1 MLKKISSY
9 LLLVVVAAS
18 FNVQAAVIPAPPALG
33 ATGYILMD
41 ADSGQIL
48 VEKNSHEQLPPA
60 SLTKM
65 MTSYV
70 LSVEL
75 AAGRVDKS
83 DMVTISEAAWA
94 QNPVFNGSSLMWI
107 EVGKQVK
114 LADLHR
120 GIIISSGNDA
130 SVAVAEYLAGN
141 EDGFAG
147 VMNKH
152 AQLLGMKDTQ
162 FKNSHGLPAED
173 QYSSAF
179 DLALLAKAII
189 QNHPED
195 YAIYK
200 EREFTYNQIR
210 QPNRNRLLWRDPAV
224 DGLKTGHTEEAGY
237 CLVASAK
244 KNDMR
249 LISVVMGTKSSAA
262 RERDTQKL
270 MAYGFR
276 FYETHTLYAPGTELS
291 SIKVWGGA
299 QDIVKLGVSE
309 AISLTIPRGRHQ
321 DIEAIMSIDSALKAP
336 ILKGAEYGELSIT
349 LDGEVLHTAPLVAQ
363 SGVAEGGL
371 FKRLWHGIWLFFQGI
386 FGLERNG

>member
-1 MLKKISSY
+1 MLKKILSS
-9 LLLVVVAAS
+9 LMPIVVMAS
-18 FNVQAAVIPAPPALG
+18 LSVQAAVIPAPPTLG
-33 ATGYILMD
+33 ATGYILID

-48 VEKNSHEQLPPA
+48 VEKNSHEKLPPA

-70 LSVEL
+70 LSAEL
-75 AAGRVDKS
+75 TAGRVDKS

-94 QNPVFNGSSLMWI
+94 QNPTFNGSSLMWI
-107 EVGKQVK
+107 EVGTEVK

-130 SVAVAEYLAGN
+130 SVAVAEYLANN
-141 EDGFAG
+141 EDEFANL
-147 VMNKH
+147 MNKH

-162 FKNSHGLPAED
+162 FKNSHGLPAAD

-195 YAIYK
+195 YKIYK

-210 QPNRNRLLWRDPAV
+210 QPNRNRLLWRDPSV
-224 DGLKTGHTEEAGY
+224 DGLKTGYTKEAGY

-244 KNDMR
+244 KSGMR
-249 LISVVMGTKSSAA
+249 LISVVMGTKSTAA
-262 RERDTQKL
+262 RERDTQRL
-270 MAYGFR
+270 LAYGFR

-291 SIKVWGGA
+291 SAKVWGGA
-299 QDIVKLGVSE
+299 KDRVKLGVSE

-321 DIEAIMSIDSALKAP
+321 DIEAIMAIDSALKAP
-336 ILKGAEYGELSIT
+336 VLMGAEYGELSVT
-349 LDGEVLHTAPLVAQ
+349 LDGEVLYTAPLVAQ
-363 SGVAEGGL
+363 SGVEEGGL
-371 FKRLWHGIWLFFQGI
+371 LKRLWHGIWLFFQGI
-386 FGLERNG
+386 LG

>member
-1 MLKKISSY
+1 MPI
-9 LLLVVVAAS
+9 VVVAS
-18 FNVQAAVIPAPPALG
+18 LSVQAAVIPAPPTLG
-33 ATGYILMD
+33 ATGYILID

-48 VEKNSHEQLPPA
+48 VEKNSHEKLPPA

-70 LSVEL
+70 LSAEL
-75 AAGRVDKS
+75 TAGRVDKS

-94 QNPVFNGSSLMWI
+94 QNPTFNGSSLMWI
-107 EVGKQVK
+107 EVGTEVK

-130 SVAVAEYLAGN
+130 SVAVAEYLANN
-141 EDGFAG
+141 EDEFANL
-147 VMNKH
+147 MNKH

-162 FKNSHGLPAED
+162 FKNSHGLPAAD

-195 YAIYK
+195 YKIYK

-210 QPNRNRLLWRDPAV
+210 QPNRNRLLWRDPSV
-224 DGLKTGHTEEAGY
+224 DGLKTGYTKEAGY

-244 KNDMR
+244 KSGMR
-249 LISVVMGTKSSAA
+249 LISVVMGTKSTAA
-262 RERDTQKL
+262 RERDTQRL
-270 MAYGFR
+270 LAYGFR

-291 SIKVWGGA
+291 TAKVWGGA
-299 QDIVKLGVSE
+299 EDIVNLGVSE
-309 AISLTIPRGRHQ
+309 AINLTIPRGRHQ
-321 DIEAIMSIDSALKAP
+321 DIEAVMAIDSALKAP
-336 ILKGAEYGELSIT
+336 VLMGAEYGELTIK
-349 LDGEVLHTAPLVAQ
+349 LDDEVLYTAPLVAQ
-363 SGVAEGGL
+363 SSVEEGGFL
-371 FKRLWHGIWLFFQGI
+371 KRLWHGIWLFFQGI
-386 FGLERNG
+386 LG

>member
-1 MLKKISSY
+1 MLKKIPSY
-9 LLLVVVAAS
+9 LLFLVVAAS
-18 FNVQAAVIPAPPALG
+18 LSVQAAVIPAPPALS
-33 ATGYILMD
+33 ATGYILID
-41 ADSGQIL
+41 ADSGQVL
-48 VEKNSHEQLPPA
+48 VDKNSHEQLPPA

-70 LSVEL
+70 LSAEL
-75 AAGRVDKS
+75 AAGRVDKT

-120 GIIISSGNDA
+120 GVIISSGNDA

-141 EDGFAG
+141 EAEFANL
-147 VMNKH
+147 MNKH
-152 AQLLGMKDTQ
+152 AELLGMKDTQ
-162 FKNSHGLPAED
+162 FKNSHGLPADD
-173 QYSSAF
+173 QYSSAY
-179 DLALLAKAII
+179 DLSLLAKAII
-189 QNHPED
+189 QNYPED

-210 QPNRNRLLWRDPAV
+210 QPNRNRLLWRDPSV

-237 CLVASAK
+237 GLVASAK

-262 RERDTQKL
+262 RERDTQRL
-270 MAYGFR
+270 LAYGFR

-291 SIKVWGGA
+291 SAKVWGGA
-299 QDIVKLGVSE
+299 EDVVKLGVSKS
-309 AISLTIPRGRHQ
+309 ISLTIPRGRHQ
-321 DIEAIMSIDSALKAP
+321 DIEAMMSIDSAVKAP
-336 ILKGAEYGELSIT
+336 VLKGAEYGELSIT
-349 LDGEVLHTAPLVAQ
+349 LDGEELYTAPLVAQ
-363 SGVAEGGL
+363 AGIEEGGL
-371 FKRLWHGIWLFFQGI
+371 FKRLWHGIWLFFQSF
-386 FGLERNG
+386 FG

>member
-1 MLKKISSY
+1 MPI
-9 LLLVVVAAS
+9 VVVTS
-18 FNVQAAVIPAPPALG
+18 LSVQAAVIPAPPTLG
-33 ATGYILMD
+33 ATGYILID

-48 VEKNSHEQLPPA
+48 VEKNSHEKLPPA

-70 LSVEL
+70 LSAEL
-75 AAGRVDKS
+75 TAGRVDKS

-94 QNPVFNGSSLMWI
+94 QNPTFNGSSLMWI
-107 EVGKQVK
+107 EVGTEVK

-130 SVAVAEYLAGN
+130 SVAVAEYLANN
-141 EDGFAG
+141 EDEFANL
-147 VMNKH
+147 MNKH

-162 FKNSHGLPAED
+162 FKNSHGLPAAD

-195 YAIYK
+195 YKIYK

-210 QPNRNRLLWRDPAV
+210 QPNRNRLLWRDPSV
-224 DGLKTGHTEEAGY
+224 DGLKTGYTKEAGY

-244 KNDMR
+244 KSGMR
-249 LISVVMGTKSSAA
+249 LISVVMGTKSTAA
-262 RERDTQKL
+262 RERDTQRL
-270 MAYGFR
+270 LAYGFR

-291 SIKVWGGA
+291 TAKVWGGA
-299 QDIVKLGVSE
+299 EDIVNLGVSE
-309 AISLTIPRGRHQ
+309 AINLTIPRGRHQ
-321 DIEAIMSIDSALKAP
+321 DIEAVMAIDSALKAP
-336 ILKGAEYGELSIT
+336 VLMGAEYGELTIK
-349 LDGEVLHTAPLVAQ
+349 LDDEVLYTAPLVAQ
-363 SGVAEGGL
+363 SSVEEGGFL
-371 FKRLWHGIWLFFQGI
+371 KRLWHGIWLFFQGI
-386 FGLERNG
+386 LG

>member
-1 MLKKISSY
+1 MLKKI
-9 LLLVVVAAS
+9 LLSLMPIVVVTS
-18 FNVQAAVIPAPPALG
+18 LSVQAAVIPAPPTLG
-33 ATGYILMD
+33 ATGYILID

-48 VEKNSHEQLPPA
+48 VEKNSHEKLPPA

-70 LSVEL
+70 LSAEL
-75 AAGRVDKS
+75 TAGRVDKS

-94 QNPVFNGSSLMWI
+94 QNPTFNGSSLMWI
-107 EVGKQVK
+107 EVGTEVK

-130 SVAVAEYLAGN
+130 SVAVAEYLANN
-141 EDGFAG
+141 EDEFANL
-147 VMNKH
+147 MNKH

-162 FKNSHGLPAED
+162 FKNSHGLPAAD

-195 YAIYK
+195 YKIYK

-210 QPNRNRLLWRDPAV
+210 QPNRNRLLWRDPSV
-224 DGLKTGHTEEAGY
+224 DGLKTGYTKEAGY

-244 KNDMR
+244 KSGMR
-249 LISVVMGTKSSAA
+249 LISVVMGTKSTAA
-262 RERDTQKL
+262 RERDTQRL
-270 MAYGFR
+270 LAYGFR

-291 SIKVWGGA
+291 TAKVWGGEE
-299 QDIVKLGVSE
+299 DIVNLGVSE
-309 AISLTIPRGRHQ
+309 AINLTIPRGRHQ
-321 DIEAIMSIDSALKAP
+321 DIEAVMAIDSALKAP
-336 ILKGAEYGELSIT
+336 VLMGAEYGELTIK
-349 LDGEVLHTAPLVAQ
+349 LDDEVLYTAPLVAQ
-363 SGVAEGGL
+363 SSVEEGGFL
-371 FKRLWHGIWLFFQGI
+371 KRLWHGIWLFFQGI
-386 FGLERNG
+386 LG

>member
-1 MLKKISSY
+1 
-9 LLLVVVAAS
+9 
-18 FNVQAAVIPAPPALG
+18 
-33 ATGYILMD
+33 
-41 ADSGQIL
+41 
-48 VEKNSHEQLPPA
+48 
-60 SLTKM
+60 
-65 MTSYV
+65 
-70 LSVEL
+70 
-75 AAGRVDKS
+75 
-83 DMVTISEAAWA
+83 MVTISEAAWA

-162 FKNSHGLPAED
+162 YKNSHGLPAED

-224 DGLKTGHTEEAGY
+224 DGLKTGYTEEAGY

-276 FYETHTLYAPGTELS
+276 FYETHILYAPGTELS
-291 SIKVWGGA
+291 SAKVWGGA
-299 QDIVKLGVSE
+299 QDIAKLGVSE

-321 DIEAIMSIDSALKAP
+321 DIEAIMSIDSGLKAP

-349 LDGEVLHTAPLVAQ
+349 LDGEELYTAPLVAQ
-363 SGVAEGGL
+363 SGIAEGGL
-371 FKRLWHGIWLFFQGI
+371 LKRLWHGVWLLFQGI
-386 FGLERNG
+386 FS

>member
-1 MLKKISSY
+1 MLKKI
-9 LLLVVVAAS
+9 LLSLMPIIVVTS
-18 FNVQAAVIPAPPALG
+18 LSVQAAVIPAPPTLG
-33 ATGYILMD
+33 ATGYILID

-48 VEKNSHEQLPPA
+48 VEKNSHEKLPPA

-70 LSVEL
+70 LSAEL
-75 AAGRVDKS
+75 TAGRVDKS

-94 QNPVFNGSSLMWI
+94 QNPTFNGSSLMWI
-107 EVGKQVK
+107 EVGTEVK

-130 SVAVAEYLAGN
+130 SVAVAEYVAN
-141 EDGFAG
+141 NDDEFANL
-147 VMNKH
+147 MNKH

-162 FKNSHGLPAED
+162 FKNSHGLPAAD

-195 YAIYK
+195 YKIYK

-210 QPNRNRLLWRDPAV
+210 QPNRNRLLWRDPSV
-224 DGLKTGHTEEAGY
+224 DGLKTGYTKEAGY

-244 KNDMR
+244 KSGMR
-249 LISVVMGTKSSAA
+249 LISVVMGTKSTAA
-262 RERDTQKL
+262 RERDTQRL
-270 MAYGFR
+270 LAYGFR

-291 SIKVWGGA
+291 TAKVWGGA
-299 QDIVKLGVSE
+299 EDIVNLGVSE
-309 AISLTIPRGRHQ
+309 AINLTIPRGRHQ
-321 DIEAIMSIDSALKAP
+321 DIEAVMAIDSALKAP
-336 ILKGAEYGELSIT
+336 VLMGAEYGELTIK
-349 LDGEVLHTAPLVAQ
+349 LDDEVLYTAPLVAQ
-363 SGVAEGGL
+363 SSVEEGGFL
-371 FKRLWHGIWLFFQGI
+371 KRLWHGIWLFFQGI
-386 FGLERNG
+386 LG

>member
-1 MLKKISSY
+1 MLKKI
-9 LLLVVVAAS
+9 LLSLMPIVVVTS
-18 FNVQAAVIPAPPALG
+18 LSVQAAVIPAPPTLG
-33 ATGYILMD
+33 ATGYILID

-48 VEKNSHEQLPPA
+48 VEKNSHEKLPPA

-70 LSVEL
+70 LSAEL
-75 AAGRVDKS
+75 TAGRVDKS

-94 QNPVFNGSSLMWI
+94 QNPTFNGSSLMWI
-107 EVGKQVK
+107 EVGTEVK

-130 SVAVAEYLAGN
+130 SVAVAEYLANN
-141 EDGFAG
+141 EDEFANL
-147 VMNKH
+147 MNKH

-162 FKNSHGLPAED
+162 FKNSHGLPAAD

-195 YAIYK
+195 YKIYK

-210 QPNRNRLLWRDPAV
+210 QPNRNRLLWRDPSV
-224 DGLKTGHTEEAGY
+224 DGLKTGYTKEAGY

-244 KNDMR
+244 KSGMR
-249 LISVVMGTKSSAA
+249 LISVVMGTKSTAA
-262 RERDTQKL
+262 RERDTQRL
-270 MAYGFR
+270 LAYGFR

-291 SIKVWGGA
+291 TAKVWGGA
-299 QDIVKLGVSE
+299 EDIVNLGVSE
-309 AISLTIPRGRHQ
+309 AINLTIPRGRHQ
-321 DIEAIMSIDSALKAP
+321 DIEAVMAIDSALKAP
-336 ILKGAEYGELSIT
+336 VLMGAEYGELTIK
-349 LDGEVLHTAPLVAQ
+349 LDDEVLYTAPLVAQ
-363 SGVAEGGL
+363 SSVEEGGFL
-371 FKRLWHGIWLFFQGI
+371 KRLWHGIWLFFQGI
-386 FGLERNG
+386 LG

>member
-1 MLKKISSY
+1 MFKKIPSY
-9 LLLVVVAAS
+9 LLFLVVVASLSA
-18 FNVQAAVIPAPPALG
+18 QAAVIPAPPALS
-33 ATGYILMD
+33 ATGYILID

-48 VEKNSHEQLPPA
+48 VDKNSHEQLPPA

-70 LSVEL
+70 LSAEL

-120 GIIISSGNDA
+120 GVIISSGNDA

-141 EDGFAG
+141 EDEFANL
-147 VMNKH
+147 MNKH
-152 AQLLGMKDTQ
+152 AELLGMKDTQ
-162 FKNSHGLPAED
+162 FKNSHGLPAND
-173 QYSSAF
+173 QYSSAY
-179 DLALLAKAII
+179 DLSLLAKAII
-189 QNHPED
+189 QNYPKD

-210 QPNRNRLLWRDPAV
+210 QPNRNRLLWRDPSV
-224 DGLKTGHTEEAGY
+224 DGLKTGHTQEAGY
-237 CLVASAK
+237 GLVASAK
-244 KNDMR
+244 KSDMR

-262 RERDTQKL
+262 RERDTQRL
-270 MAYGFR
+270 LAYGFR

-291 SIKVWGGA
+291 SAKVWGGVE
-299 QDIVKLGVSE
+299 DIVKLGVSKS
-309 AISLTIPRGRHQ
+309 ISLTIPRGRHQ
-321 DIEAIMSIDSALKAP
+321 DIEAMMSIDSAVKAP
-336 ILKGAEYGELSIT
+336 VLKGAEYGELSIT
-349 LDGEVLHTAPLVAQ
+349 LDGEELYTAPLVAQ
-363 SGVAEGGL
+363 TGVEEGGL
-371 FKRLWHGIWLFFQGI
+371 FKRLWHGIWLFFQGF
-386 FGLERNG
+386 FG

>member
-1 MLKKISSY
+1 MLKKILSS
-9 LLLVVVAAS
+9 LMPIVVMAS
-18 FNVQAAVIPAPPALG
+18 LSVQAAVIPAPPTLG
-33 ATGYILMD
+33 ATGYILID

-48 VEKNSHEQLPPA
+48 VEKNSHEKLPPA

-70 LSVEL
+70 LSAEL
-75 AAGRVDKS
+75 TAGRVDKS

-94 QNPVFNGSSLMWI
+94 QNPTFNGSSLMWI
-107 EVGKQVK
+107 EVGTEVK

-130 SVAVAEYLAGN
+130 SVAVAEYLANN
-141 EDGFAG
+141 EDEFANL
-147 VMNKH
+147 MNKH

-162 FKNSHGLPAED
+162 FKNSHGLPAAD

-195 YAIYK
+195 YKIYK

-210 QPNRNRLLWRDPAV
+210 QPNRNRLLWRDPSV
-224 DGLKTGHTEEAGY
+224 DGLKTGYTKEAGY

-244 KNDMR
+244 KSGMR
-249 LISVVMGTKSSAA
+249 LISVVMGTKSTAA
-262 RERDTQKL
+262 RERDTQRL
-270 MAYGFR
+270 LAYGFR

-291 SIKVWGGA
+291 TAKVWGGA
-299 QDIVKLGVSE
+299 EDIVNLGVSE
-309 AISLTIPRGRHQ
+309 VINLTIPRGRHQ
-321 DIEAIMSIDSALKAP
+321 DIEAVMAIDSALKAP
-336 ILKGAEYGELSIT
+336 VLMGAEYGELTIK
-349 LDGEVLHTAPLVAQ
+349 LDDEVLYTAPLVAQ
-363 SGVAEGGL
+363 SSVEEGGFL
-371 FKRLWHGIWLFFQGI
+371 KRLWHGIWLFFQGI
-386 FGLERNG
+386 LG

>member
-1 MLKKISSY
+1 MFKKIPSY
-9 LLLVVVAAS
+9 LLFLVVVASLSA
-18 FNVQAAVIPAPPALG
+18 QAAVIPAPPALS
-33 ATGYILMD
+33 ATGYILID

-48 VEKNSHEQLPPA
+48 VDKNSHEQLPPA

-70 LSVEL
+70 LSAEL

-120 GIIISSGNDA
+120 GVIISSGNDA

-141 EDGFAG
+141 EDEFANL
-147 VMNKH
+147 MNKH
-152 AQLLGMKDTQ
+152 AELLGMKDTQ
-162 FKNSHGLPAED
+162 FKNSHGLPAND
-173 QYSSAF
+173 QYSSAY
-179 DLALLAKAII
+179 DLSLLAKAII
-189 QNHPED
+189 QNYPKD

-210 QPNRNRLLWRDPAV
+210 QPNRNRLLWRDPSV
-224 DGLKTGHTEEAGY
+224 DGLKTGHTQEAGY
-237 CLVASAK
+237 GLVASAK
-244 KNDMR
+244 KSDMR

-262 RERDTQKL
+262 RERDTQRL
-270 MAYGFR
+270 LAYGFR

-291 SIKVWGGA
+291 SAKVWGGVE
-299 QDIVKLGVSE
+299 DIVKLGVSKS
-309 AISLTIPRGRHQ
+309 ISLTIPRGRHQ
-321 DIEAIMSIDSALKAP
+321 DIEAMMSIDSAVKAP
-336 ILKGAEYGELSIT
+336 VLKGAEYGELSIT
-349 LDGEVLHTAPLVAQ
+349 LDGEELYTAPLVAQ
-363 SGVAEGGL
+363 AGIEEGGL
-371 FKRLWHGIWLFFQGI
+371 FKRLWLIQQVC
-386 FGLERNG
+386 RR

>member
-9 LLLVVVAAS
+9 LLFLVVAAS
-18 FNVQAAVIPAPPALG
+18 LSVQAAVIPAPPALG

-173 QYSSAF
+173 QYLS
-179 DLALLAKAII
+179 
-189 QNHPED
+189 
-195 YAIYK
+195 
-200 EREFTYNQIR
+200 
-210 QPNRNRLLWRDPAV
+210 
-224 DGLKTGHTEEAGY
+224 
-237 CLVASAK
+237 
-244 KNDMR
+244 
-249 LISVVMGTKSSAA
+249 LI
-262 RERDTQKL
+262 
-270 MAYGFR
+270 
-276 FYETHTLYAPGTELS
+276 H
-291 SIKVWGGA
+291 I
-299 QDIVKLGVSE
+299 
-309 AISLTIPRGRHQ
+309 
-321 DIEAIMSIDSALKAP
+321 
-336 ILKGAEYGELSIT
+336 
-349 LDGEVLHTAPLVAQ
+349 
-363 SGVAEGGL
+363 
-371 FKRLWHGIWLFFQGI
+371 
-386 FGLERNG
+386 